1 MDTIDDDIDHLD
13 SICADKMI
21 TAINS
26 QKMQQHNNII
36 RSTKENNNNAAA
48 VCDHRHHYE
57 TSDIINNSPS
67 FTQLL
72 YDGDIAFDG
81 KEINNHYSFLAH
93 RQHERE
99 WSHQQQQ
106 QQQQANNNS
115 NFVGCSD
122 MVSSTPLI
130 DMDNSSSLFTHDQQQ
145 QYPSLSLG
153 SDLTLSAPSIFLND
167 DDNNNCDK
175 GLSDTQLDM
184 LLVSSQQSQSDQSQD
199 ELDIEAGH
207 SIVGDDEEEEDSAL
221 IYDYSVNHQHLNSDL
236 RQNQGSGSTKRAAI
250 DIGEQIDNEAD
261 CHAVYVEKYGDDNED
276 IFQGQ
281 LGTQTQPR

>member
-1 MDTIDDDIDHLD
+1 MDTIDDDTDHLD
-13 SICADKMI
+13 SICADQMI
-21 TAINS
+21 TTLTS
-26 QKMQQHNNII
+26 QKVQQHNNII
-36 RSTKENNNNAAA
+36 GGTKKNNDNAAA
-48 VCDHRHHYE
+48 VSDHYHHYE
-57 TSDIINNSPS
+57 APASPS

-72 YDGDIAFDG
+72 YDEDIAFDG
-81 KEINNHYSFLAH
+81 KEINNHYSFLGH
-93 RQHERE
+93 HHHEGE
-99 WSHQQQQ
+99 WSHQQR
-106 QQQQANNNS
+106 QQQASNNNT
-115 NFVGCSD
+115 FVGSSD
-122 MVSSTPLI
+122 MVSSTPSM